1 MSRQGACFMKDYN
14 NKMLTIN
21 ICIKNKMHF
30 MQLEL
35 KIEDILGKTQFEKLI
50 NTIKGNN
57 YIYI

>member
-1 MSRQGACFMKDYN
+1 MKDYN